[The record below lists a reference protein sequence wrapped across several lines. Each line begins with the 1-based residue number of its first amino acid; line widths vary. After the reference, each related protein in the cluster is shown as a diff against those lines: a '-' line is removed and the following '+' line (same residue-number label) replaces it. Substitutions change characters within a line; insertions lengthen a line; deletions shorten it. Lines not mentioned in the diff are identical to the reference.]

1 MCLPYIHWFGC
12 HFKNEELGKDEIKK
26 KRVQMLPFSW
36 KYKIAPQEQ
45 EQITINDDNREG
57 LVMKSKK
64 LASSSKQFRD
74 LAKQLSE
81 TTE

>member
-12 HFKNEELGKDEIKK
+12 NLKKDEIGKDEIKK
-26 KRVQMLPFSW
+26 KRVQMLPFLW
-36 KYKIAPQEQ
+36 KYKIAPQ

>member
-12 HFKNEELGKDEIKK
+12 NYKKDELEKDEIKK

-36 KYKIAPQEQ
+36 KYKIAPQEK
-45 EQITINDDNREG
+45 ITINDDNREG
-57 LVMKSKK
+57 LVMRSKK